1 MEQVICYCGGNLVS
15 IMVIDTRKSE
25 ELKNLP
31 HWPSDKIGTREIQQ
45 CQSCARLYLDKLLLI
60 PWKEFGDERNSCP
73 RCGNEK
79 DLIVDEGRYV
89 CLHPFCSY
97 CWPDKANKRPRKMAI
112 LQDERTK
119 IIESLSELADNP
131 ESEEFKNAIERVKKI
146 KEQLQESNKE
156 QL

>member
-1 MEQVICYCGGNLVS
+1 M
-15 IMVIDTRKSE
+15 
-25 ELKNLP
+25 
-31 HWPSDKIGTREIQQ
+31 W
-45 CQSCARLYLDKLLLI
+45 
-60 PWKEFGDERNSCP
+60 
-73 RCGNEK
+73 NEK

>member
-1 MEQVICYCGGNLVS
+1 
-15 IMVIDTRKSE
+15 
-25 ELKNLP
+25 
-31 HWPSDKIGTREIQQ
+31 
-45 CQSCARLYLDKLLLI
+45 
-60 PWKEFGDERNSCP
+60 
-73 RCGNEK
+73 
-79 DLIVDEGRYV
+79 
-89 CLHPFCSY
+89 
-97 CWPDKANKRPRKMAI
+97 MAI